1 MKSTLT
7 VALVLS
13 AAALGSAADATLETV
28 GGTLYATSIDGTRA
42 VDRVRTA
49 DGRERTV
56 EVLSQGANVLPIQ
69 GVSHSRAGLVVHTG
83 LGGAAPLTSALF
95 RQGAQG
101 GSTVTVLRDAA
112 TGELTRPSSLRTV
125 VLDLAEF
132 VLLDAGHFVMPDGTP
147 RAWAL
152 VRRASGELVLVD
164 YDFAGSPV
172 RRTPLGFT
180 APLGSNKGSVVA
192 GPDGHLSI
200 VVSSAMRIT
209 IYDALITS
217 YLVPVGPGRT
227 LDLGEGFRPESTR
240 VGIIAILIG
249 LMTRPA
255 PAISYQVGDELRV
268 DVLDGNTFRTVA
280 RQSIPPDAS
289 GFMDPEG
296 LFQFFYLLPYIE
308 QENLYRGAAGLGAE
322 AIMTVGH

>member
-1 MKSTLT
+1 MRSTLT

-13 AAALGSAADATLETV
+13 AAALGSAADATLETL

-56 EVLSQGANVLPIQ
+56 EVLSQGANELPIQ

-95 RQGAQG
+95 RPGAQG

-132 VLLDAGHFVMPDGTP
+132 VLLDAGHFAMPDGTP

-164 YDFAGSPV
+164 YDFAGGPV
-172 RRTPLGFT
+172 RRTTLGLI
-180 APLGSNKGSVVA
+180 APIGSNKGSVVA
-192 GPDGHLSI
+192 GPEGHLS
-200 VVSSAMRIT
+200 VVVASAMKVT
-209 IYDALITS
+209 FYDMLIS
-217 YLVPVGPGRT
+217 SFAPIGPGRT
-227 LDLGEGFRPESTR
+227 LELGEGFRPESTR

-280 RQSIPPDAS
+280 RQAIPPDAS